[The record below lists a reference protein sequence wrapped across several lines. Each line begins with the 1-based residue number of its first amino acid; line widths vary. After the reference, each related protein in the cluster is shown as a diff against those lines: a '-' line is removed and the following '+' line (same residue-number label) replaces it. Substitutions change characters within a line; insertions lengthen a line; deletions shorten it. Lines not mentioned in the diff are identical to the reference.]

1 MSRLVDKEIFRELY
15 SGFAMPLSEIDCGLR
30 CGPHNDYGVP
40 VCCDIQQVVP
50 AAFDLEWRFLQENMD
65 LWQPWSSYGSV
76 DLELEEEL
84 QDGQVLIM
92 CKGYQECQR
101 NFRTLT
107 CRAFPFYP
115 YLDSKGIFTGLAYY
129 PDFRSA
135 CWIISNLEVVSQA
148 YKEAF
153 RRTFQRIFEL
163 YPQYRLNFAS
173 YSSYMR
179 GKAAENDEKIVLLGF
194 SGDAFLIDPE
204 TGQEYEVEYKEL
216 GAFGPY
222 EITRELQFPDESQ
235 SLKDTEK

>member
-1 MSRLVDKEIFRELY
+1 MSSLLDKEIFRELY
-15 SGFAMPLSEIDCGLR
+15 SGFAMPLSEINCGLR

-50 AAFDLEWRFLQENMD
+50 SAFDLEWRFLMESTD

-76 DLELEEEL
+76 DLEPEGEL

-101 NFRTLT
+101 DYRTLT

-129 PDFRSA
+129 PDFRLV
-135 CWIISNLEVVSQA
+135 CWIISNLDVVSQA

-153 RRTFQRIFEL
+153 RRTFQRVFDL
-163 YPQYRLNFAS
+163 YPEYRLNFAS
-173 YSSYMR
+173 YSSYKR
-179 GKAAENDEKIVLLGF
+179 GMPESINIPLGMVGF
-194 SGDAFLIDPE
+194 SGVPYLIDPE
-204 TGQEYEVEYKEL
+204 TEQNYEVEYKEL
-216 GAFGPY
+216 GAFGPF

-235 SLKDTEK
+235 SL